1 MGVRSTTSCSQ
12 FGHREFE
19 LEVGDLGDELTTS
32 LVRYLE
38 GAVSRGTRFEPG
50 QTIQFGFQFLE
61 VRDAHDD
68 HLTLY
73 APERSL
79 ASAILAT
86 LRQKFVADSFGL
98 SDRLDFPSPRD
109 EALEC
114 TRVRALGH
122 GAFVREEGGWRA
134 YCFDDRHD
142 HDAIAELNPQSVYEL
157 TVAHPLLDL
166 FVGMPIGTTI
176 HFDRRGVRTVIVD
189 DVELTPESGSF
200 VAALAKREGWPLVG
214 ERQAS

>member
-12 FGHREFE
+12 YGHPEFE

-50 QTIQFGFQFLE
+50 QTIQFGFQCLE
-61 VRDAHDD
+61 VRDADD
-68 HLTLY
+68 RLTLF
-73 APERSL
+73 ARERSL
-79 ASAILAT
+79 ASVILAT
-86 LRQKFVADSFGL
+86 LRQKFVADSFGV

-109 EALEC
+109 EALGC
-114 TRVRALGH
+114 TRVKALGH

-142 HDAIAELNPQSVYEL
+142 HDAVSELVPQSVYEL

-176 HFDRRGVRTVIVD
+176 HFDRTGVRTVIVD
-189 DVELTPESGSF
+189 EVELTPEAGSF
-200 VAALAKREGWPLVG
+200 VAALAKREGWPLVA
-214 ERQAS
+214 ERQPS

>member
-61 VRDAHDD
+61 VRDAQD
-68 HLTLY
+68 HLTLF

-142 HDAIAELNPQSVYEL
+142 HDALTELVAQSVYDL

-176 HFDRRGVRTVIVD
+176 HFDRSGVRTVIID
-189 DVELTPESGSF
+189 DVEVTPESGSF
-200 VAALAKREGWPLVG
+200 VTALAKREGWPLVG